1 MIKNSKTL
9 KNIEWRN
16 PEGDVRTLPRPHTP
30 CMEKAGNTSRQQT
43 NSGVKTNLRLRI
55 IFSQK

>member
-16 PEGDVRTLPRPHTP
+16 PEGDVRTLPRPAHAVHGKRRKY
-30 CMEKAGNTSRQQT
+30 EQT
-43 NSGVKTNLRLRI
+43 TNQLRCQNKP
-55 IFSQK
+55 SS